1 MKYLIA
7 NDQATLTSFGAG
19 DDQIMFPQNAVL
31 SIESL
36 TDTTSNIFAQSTSD
50 VDSVVTLVLV
60 HADKSAASTHKTERT
75 LIDETVSAI
84 NSDGR
89 EGFTVLFDLLNGQ
102 KLPSQTLT
110 GSTVTE
116 A

>member
-7 NDQATLTSFGAG
+7 NDQATLGNV
-19 DDQIMFPQNAVL
+19 DDVDEVVMFPQNAVL

-36 TDTTSNIFAQSTSD
+36 TDTTSNIFAQSTLD
-50 VDSVVTLVLV
+50 VDSIVTLELV

-75 LIDETVSAI
+75 LIDEAVSAI